1 MEHHFNI
8 EDAKKYGIECA
19 ILLYNIRYW
28 IDKNKAN
35 GKHFYNGMFWTYNSS
50 TAFAKL
56 FPYLSSTQIAR
67 HLRKLEEIGVLVSG
81 NFNTVAYDKTK
92 WYSILNY
99 DDSDL
104 NNPCTKMNN
113 DTTVLNNGSF
123 KSVQPIPDIKT
134 DTKQSNNKPDIFQ
147 KKSFKTFSI
156 EDFQN
161 EIKLNRGAANFSAQD
176 CIDFHDY
183 WTETD
188 ANGKMRFTR
197 EITWNTDKR
206 MLRWKKNDRTQI
218 NGQKTSTKT
227 TKEDVMNGGKDL
239 LLKYAEKEAQQR
251 AEKERILNQ

>member
-1 MEHHFNI
+1 M
-8 EDAKKYGIECA
+8 
-19 ILLYNIRYW
+19 
-28 IDKNKAN
+28 AN
-35 GKHFYNGMFWTYNSS
+35 S
-50 TAFAKL
+50 
-56 FPYLSSTQIAR
+56 
-67 HLRKLEEIGVLVSG
+67 
-81 NFNTVAYDKTK
+81 
-92 WYSILNY
+92 
-99 DDSDL
+99 
-104 NNPCTKMNN
+104 
-113 DTTVLNNGSF
+113 
-123 KSVQPIPDIKT
+123 
-134 DTKQSNNKPDIFQ
+134 

-239 LLKYAEKEAQQR
+239 LLKYAEL
-251 AEKERILNQ
+251 ERQKMGNK

>member
-1 MEHHFNI
+1 M
-8 EDAKKYGIECA
+8 A
-19 ILLYNIRYW
+19 ILRNKLKREFTSIPNAAITDTRLSPIVFRLYC
-28 IDKNKAN
+28 
-35 GKHFYNGMFWTYNSS
+35 
-50 TAFAKL
+50 
-56 FPYLSSTQIAR
+56 YLVSRPDNWHINNTDIQK
-67 HLRKLEEIGVLVSG
+67 KLE
-81 NFNTVAYDKTK
+81 
-92 WYSILNY
+92 
-99 DDSDL
+99 
-104 NNPCTKMNN
+104 
-113 DTTVLNNGSF
+113 
-123 KSVQPIPDIKT
+123 IKT
-134 DTKQSNNKPDIFQ
+134 DHALAKYWKSLVALNLIERVKVLDVGKFAGYDYEILPYVVEPHADEPILVTDHNGSKDSLNKTNLLNNTDLLKNKEFIVANS

-161 EIKLNRGAANFSAQD
+161 EIKLNRGAANFTAQD

-239 LLKYAEKEAQQR
+239 LLKYAEL
-251 AEKERILNQ
+251 ERQKMGNK

>member
-1 MEHHFNI
+1 MDISKNFITVQGWMAQNLNLKGNNLLTFALIFGFCQDKESQFKGSLKYICEWLQCSRGTAMNALSFLVENDMIVKKVISKNLVTFNEYTISERVVQILNGGGTNIERGGGTKIEPNNIVLNNI
-8 EDAKKYGIECA
+8 EDNNTLNIKKE
-19 ILLYNIRYW
+19 
-28 IDKNKAN
+28 
-35 GKHFYNGMFWTYNSS
+35 
-50 TAFAKL
+50 
-56 FPYLSSTQIAR
+56 
-67 HLRKLEEIGVLVSG
+67 
-81 NFNTVAYDKTK
+81 KT
-92 WYSILNY
+92 
-99 DDSDL
+99 
-104 NNPCTKMNN
+104 
-113 DTTVLNNGSF
+113 
-123 KSVQPIPDIKT
+123 
-134 DTKQSNNKPDIFQ
+134 
-147 KKSFKTFSI
+147 FKTFSI

-239 LLKYAEKEAQQR
+239 LLKYAEL
-251 AEKERILNQ
+251 ERQKMGNK

>member
-1 MEHHFNI
+1 M
-8 EDAKKYGIECA
+8 
-19 ILLYNIRYW
+19 LLN
-28 IDKNKAN
+28 NMFCN
-35 GKHFYNGMFWTYNSS
+35 GKSEPVAINLIAARRINS
-50 TAFAKL
+50 
-56 FPYLSSTQIAR
+56 
-67 HLRKLEEIGVLVSG
+67 
-81 NFNTVAYDKTK
+81 
-92 WYSILNY
+92 
-99 DDSDL
+99 
-104 NNPCTKMNN
+104 
-113 DTTVLNNGSF
+113 
-123 KSVQPIPDIKT
+123 
-134 DTKQSNNKPDIFQ
+134 

-188 ANGKMRFTR
+188 ANGKMRFKR

-239 LLKYAEKEAQQR
+239 LLKYAEL
-251 AEKERILNQ
+251 ERQKMGNK

>member
-1 MEHHFNI
+1 M
-8 EDAKKYGIECA
+8 AKIDLKPFLGQNAHWQVNKKIASMVGIEA
-19 ILLYNIRYW
+19 ALFLSYL
-28 IDKNKAN
+28 IDKDGFFSKSYVVI
-35 GKHFYNGMFWTYNSS
+35 GEDEYFFLYSEDIEVETTLSYKVQKKCISILESEGMIKT
-50 TAFAKL
+50 KL
-56 FPYLSSTQIAR
+56 MGIP
-67 HLRKLEEIGVLVSG
+67 RKLYFALC
-81 NFNTVAYDKTK
+81 K
-92 WYSILNY
+92 LH
-99 DDSDL
+99 
-104 NNPCTKMNN
+104 
-113 DTTVLNNGSF
+113 
-123 KSVQPIPDIKT
+123 
-134 DTKQSNNKPDIFQ
+134 IFQ
-147 KKSFKTFSI
+147 KVTYINAERSTIEMPKSELIYKEQNNKESILKKEYKEKPKSFKTFSI

-239 LLKYAEKEAQQR
+239 LLKYAELERQKMGNKE
-251 AEKERILNQ
+251 